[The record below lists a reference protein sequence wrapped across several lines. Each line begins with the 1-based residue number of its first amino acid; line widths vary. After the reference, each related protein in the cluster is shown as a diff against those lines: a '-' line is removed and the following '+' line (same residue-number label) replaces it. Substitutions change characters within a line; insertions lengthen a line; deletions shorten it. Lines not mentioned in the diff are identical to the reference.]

1 VQTVILAALK
11 SDYLLPHDRPMTFEW
26 DPIKAK
32 VNLRKH
38 DVSFVEAES
47 ALLDPLS
54 KTDLDPEHSISENRF
69 VTFGLSWRRRLLA
82 VSHTEHGPTIR
93 IISAR
98 VATRSEREI
107 YEED

>member
-1 VQTVILAALK
+1 
-11 SDYLLPHDRPMTFEW
+11 MTFEW
-26 DPIKAK
+26 DPIKARA
-32 VNLRKH
+32 NLRKH
-38 DVSFVEAES
+38 KVSFVEATS

-54 KTDLDPEHSISENRF
+54 KTDLDPEHSISEKRF

-82 VSHTEHGPTIR
+82 VSHTEHGTIIR

-98 VATRSEREI
+98 VATRTEREI